1 MGQIMSTE
9 RPRVLCVDDE
19 PKMLAAL
26 QRTLHRSCSVTIA
39 RGAAEAIQVMR
50 SEAPFNVV
58 VSDLQMPGIDG
69 IEFLRWVAR
78 HSPDTKGILLTG
90 NADLSAAIAAVN
102 VGVVF
107 RFLTKPCTPALLI
120 ETIRDAFASCEAR
133 QAERLMLRQAV
144 DHDALTGLPD
154 RRRFCEEI
162 ERVRAQVPNA
172 TLPLIVIAIN
182 DLERIRGTLGHI
194 AADNV
199 LVATASRLQAA
210 VRDSQYQFPEP
221 MLFRI
226 DDRFVL
232 VCNASLSAP
241 SSTVALQILRAIESD
256 ICVAGQRVRITGR
269 AGVSQIEPAS
279 FSPEEEPPA
288 LVALR
293 NAEAA
298 CRDAGSTESARVV
311 QFSASAHA
319 VAQRHLQISQSVC
332 RPEFVEQLSCV
343 YQPLWG
349 LDTNRLWG
357 IEALVRCFDAELGAV
372 SPAEF
377 IPIAEQYPEAAERI
391 GTWVLE
397 TACRQRAAWRDWLP
411 DEVRISVN
419 VSATQLRNGNLHECV
434 AQCLRHSGLPASLL
448 TVEITESAA
457 ISDLARSQTQLHQLS
472 LSGVNVAIDDFGV
485 GYSSLSYLAA
495 LPATELK
502 IDRSFV
508 DGIMDRGRRAELVRG
523 ICSLGHSIGMT
534 VVVEGVES
542 LAVAQW
548 LPRLGCDV
556 VQGFAFSRPLT
567 PTHFRE
573 WYQVDRRTIEAS
585 LGLSPTKVRATA

>member
-1 MGQIMSTE
+1 MSTE
-9 RPRVLCVDDE
+9 QPRVLCVDDE

-39 RGAAEAIQVMR
+39 RGAAEAMEAIRTQ
-50 SEAPFNVV
+50 APFNVV

-78 HSPDTKGILLTG
+78 HSPDTAGILLTG

-120 ETIRDAFASCEAR
+120 ETIGDASASCAAR
-133 QAERLMLRQAV
+133 QAERLMLQQAV

-162 ERVRAQVPNA
+162 ERLRADISDA
-172 TLPLIVIAIN
+172 ALPLIVIAIN
-182 DLERIRGTLGHI
+182 DLERIRGTLGHM

-199 LVATASRLQAA
+199 LVATASRLRT
-210 VRDSQYQFPEP
+210 VIHDSHFPGP
-221 MLFRI
+221 TLFRI
-226 DDRFVL
+226 DDRFVIA
-232 VCNASLSAP
+232 CNASLSIP
-241 SSTVALQILRAIESD
+241 SSTLALQLLRAIESD
-256 ICVAGQRVRITGR
+256 ICVAGQRMRITAR
-269 AGVSQIEPAS
+269 AGVSQIESAS
-279 FSPEEEPPA
+279 TASQEEPPS

-298 CRDAGSTESARVV
+298 CRDAGSTEGPKVV

-319 VAQRHLQISQSVC
+319 LAQRHLKISQSVC

-349 LDTNRLWG
+349 LHENRLWG
-357 IEALVRCFDAELGAV
+357 LEALVRWFDAELGAV

-391 GTWVLE
+391 GAWVLE

-411 DEVRISVN
+411 DDVRVSVN

-434 AQCLRHSGLPASLL
+434 AGGLRRSGLPASLL

-472 LSGVNVAIDDFGV
+472 SSGVHVAIDDFGV

-508 DGIMDRGRRAELVRG
+508 DGIMDRARRAELVRG
-523 ICSLGHSIGMT
+523 ICSLGHAMGMT

-542 LAVAQW
+542 LAVAGW

-567 PTHFRE
+567 PDRFRE
-573 WYQVDRRTIEAS
+573 WYEVDRRTIEA
-585 LGLSPTKVRATA
+585 LLAGDGLSPVKVMPYSEV